1 MGGEWRWAAKNTVP
15 AALQDL
21 LVREAAFALSRKRIG
36 EAVEVARANRD
47 SVAAARPLLSFVR
60 QDAKKEHREKLKE
73 AEENVAILE
82 AGAKKLD
89 ATIPVLHQCV
99 ERSVENYLRELDPE
113 YVNGL
118 SASRFSVDWQRI
130 LERFEQA
137 VELYST
143 ALEQLPT
150 LLATLVPNEICG
162 AHFDGR
168 QLIQDTARRA
178 KAVLGEITFINKVA
192 EAQRLRAGGNGG
204 ITLERQPERQWG
216 ALAESLLSV
225 QPLAAARTVKQLFAE
240 SKEVVETVHDAI
252 RNQAR
257 QATYTGGYG
266 VTSYHESI
274 WTSLREAALAKLRS
288 DQLEQILEDTER
300 RIEVGEL
307 MEFVP
312 EPTELPAEA
321 LAAIAAAPATGGGL
335 RVGGAG
341 KKAVTI
347 SMPAPVVTA
356 PAQSHA
362 TGKSLSLKVPGRG
375 SSAATPIPGSPL
387 VPMTPL
393 PSVVATAAAGTP
405 APLSPSAPLGEPV
418 VVKAPATAAAA
429 VPPVAATAAELA
441 ELRAERERLDA
452 LLNETKASLNE
463 REQFLS
469 ESEARLMQTSQAQLE
484 REVELEQREEQLRE
498 LERRLRELQP
508 GLLPAVAEPA
518 KKFDEFNE

>member
-1 MGGEWRWAAKNTVP
+1 MSGELKLSAKNTVP

-47 SVAAARPLLSFVR
+47 TVSAARPLLSFVR

-168 QLIQDTARRA
+168 QLIQDTAKRA
-178 KAVLGEITFINKVA
+178 KAVLGEIAFINKVA
-192 EAQRLRAGGNGG
+192 EAQRLRAGGGG
-204 ITLERQPERQWG
+204 GATLERQPERQWH
-216 ALAESLLSV
+216 ALADSLLSV
-225 QPLAAARTVKQLFAE
+225 QPLVAARTVKQLFAE
-240 SKEVVETVHDAI
+240 SKDVVETVHDAI

-257 QATYTGGYG
+257 QATYAGGYG

-274 WTSLREAALAKLRS
+274 WTSLREAALAKLKP
-288 DQLEQILEDTER
+288 DQLEHILEDTER
-300 RIEVGEL
+300 RIEMGEL
-307 MEFVP
+307 AEFVP
-312 EPTELPAEA
+312 APTELPAAA
-321 LAAIAAAPATGGGL
+321 LAAMAAAPVAGGGL
-335 RVGGAG
+335 RVAPTG
-341 KKAVTI
+341 KKAMTI
-347 SMPAPVVTA
+347 SMPVHSGTVAMQGV
-356 PAQSHA
+356 A
-362 TGKSLSLKVPGRG
+362 TGKSLSLKVPGR
-375 SSAATPIPGSPL
+375 SPKPAVTPAPGSPL

-393 PSVVATAAAGTP
+393 PSVTAATGTP
-405 APLSPSAPLGEPV
+405 LSESGPLLESVTLV
-418 VVKAPATAAAA
+418 A
-429 VPPVAATAAELA
+429 VPKTAEAPAATAADLA

-508 GLLPAVAEPA
+508 GALPPVPEPA